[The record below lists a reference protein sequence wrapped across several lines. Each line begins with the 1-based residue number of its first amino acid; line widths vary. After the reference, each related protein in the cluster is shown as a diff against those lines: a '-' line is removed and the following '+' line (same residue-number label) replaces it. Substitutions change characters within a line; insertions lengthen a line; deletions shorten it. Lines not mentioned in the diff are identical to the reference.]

1 MLGGR
6 PTGPA
11 PQPAAYSSPR
21 EYRSEKR
28 KHDGANVCTL
38 TTGSCV
44 GQRTGDGEKA
54 RRIEDEE
61 GAQSEQHYR
70 KNAHISEIRSSADQ

>member
-1 MLGGR
+1 
-6 PTGPA
+6 
-11 PQPAAYSSPR
+11 
-21 EYRSEKR
+21 
-28 KHDGANVCTL
+28 
-38 TTGSCV
+38 V